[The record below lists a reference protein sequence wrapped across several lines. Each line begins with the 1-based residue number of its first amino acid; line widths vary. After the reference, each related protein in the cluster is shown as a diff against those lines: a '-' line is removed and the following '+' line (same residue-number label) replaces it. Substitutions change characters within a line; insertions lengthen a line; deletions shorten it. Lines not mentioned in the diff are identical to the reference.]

1 MLTSA
6 ISIALLVV
14 ASLLAIPVIV
24 LAIQVVCAMVPS
36 ARFQTSMAHVRPKV
50 AVLVPAHDEASGIAA
65 TCRVLGDQ
73 LCIGDRLLVVADNC
87 SDDTAAVA
95 RNAGAE
101 VIERRDSTRRGK
113 GYALD
118 FGVRHLEMRPPEVVL
133 VVDADCLLTEGSL
146 DKLVRACAA
155 SNRPVQATYWMRNF
169 SGAPLRLRI
178 AEFAGIVKNF
188 VRPLGYRRLGLPCQL
203 MGTGMAFPWS
213 VIARADLA
221 TGHIVEDMKLG
232 IELACAGSTPLFCPE
247 AEVVSNFPDSS
258 QGIQTQRIRW
268 EHGHLS
274 VIVADVPR
282 LLATAV
288 RQRNLPLLAMAL
300 DLAVPPLALLALL
313 VTVVV
318 VASVLLAVFFCNTG
332 PLWVG
337 AAILALFSSAVA
349 GAWARFARPVVSAR
363 ELAFAPMY
371 ALLKIP
377 MYLRFV
383 SAKQV
388 EWVRSAR
395 KGE

>member
-1 MLTSA
+1 MLTTA
-6 ISIALLVV
+6 ISIALLAV
-14 ASLLAIPVIV
+14 AGLLAIPVVV
-24 LAIQVVCAMVPS
+24 LAVQVFCAMVPS
-36 ARFQTSMAHVRPKV
+36 ARFQTPMARVRPKV

-65 TCRVLGDQ
+65 TCKTLGDQ
-73 LCIGDRLLVVADNC
+73 LGIGDRLLVVADNC

-101 VIERRDSTRRGK
+101 VIERRDPARRGK

-118 FGVRHLEMRPPEVVL
+118 FGVRHLEMQPPEVVL
-133 VVDADCLLTEGSL
+133 VVDADCLLTEGAL

-155 SNRPVQATYWMRNF
+155 SNRPVQATYSMRNH

-178 AEFAGIVKNF
+178 AEFAGVVKNL

-213 VIARADLA
+213 VISRAELA

-232 IELACAGSTPLFCPE
+232 VDLACAGSTPLFCPE
-247 AEVVSNFPDSS
+247 AEVISHFPDSS

-274 VIVADVPR
+274 VIVADAPR
-282 LLATAV
+282 LLAMAV
-288 RQRNLPLLAMAL
+288 RERNVPLLAMAL

-318 VASVLLAVFFCNTG
+318 AASVLLAVIFGNAG

-337 AAILALFSSAVA
+337 TVVLALFSSAVA
-349 GAWARFARPVVSAR
+349 GAWARFARPVLSAR
-363 ELAFAPMY
+363 ELAFAPVY